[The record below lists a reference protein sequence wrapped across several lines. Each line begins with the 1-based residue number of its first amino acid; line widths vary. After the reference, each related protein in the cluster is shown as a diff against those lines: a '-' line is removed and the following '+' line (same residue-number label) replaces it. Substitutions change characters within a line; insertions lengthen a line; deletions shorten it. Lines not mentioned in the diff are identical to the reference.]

1 MTRATEE
8 GRLALTEAG
17 KTVLKDAINRGPL
30 SQSEVARRAN
40 IAQSTLNDILSGVT
54 RTVPISRARA
64 ICHALNL
71 HLGDVFTLPARTT

>member
-1 MTRATEE
+1 MTRATEW
-8 GRLALTEAG
+8 GRLAITEAG
-17 KTVLKDAINRGPL
+17 SAVLKDAIRQGPL

-40 IAQSTLNDILSGVT
+40 VAQSTLNDVLSGVT
-54 RTVPISRARA
+54 RTVPVDRARA